1 MPWKMELTEASS
13 ADFDGLDGS
22 VKPIVLKALKKVAE
36 NPLPLQEGGYGKPLG
51 NKGGND
57 LSGFYKIKLRKQG
70 IRVVYGLKRTRTTM
84 TVIIISLRSENQVYD
99 QAKQR
104 IRDPSNFDQ

>member
-1 MPWKMELTEASS
+1 MPWRIELTEASRK
-13 ADFDGLDGS
+13 DFDGLDGS

-70 IRVVYGLKRTRTTM
+70 IRVVYGLKRTQSTM
-84 TVIIISLRSENQVYD
+84 TVVVISLRSDNQVYD
-99 QAKQR
+99 LAEQR
-104 IRDPSNFDQ
+104 IKDSHSFG